1 MAHARKQIRD
11 SIVTAI
17 SGNPGVTVEASRAY
31 PALQS
36 QMPIYLVYTTR
47 DFVDE
52 SMSTA
57 NGRMRVCTVVIDALI
72 AATEADV
79 DDTLDEHAVYIESQL
94 NDSRLGG
101 VVLKTIL
108 QESELTVN
116 TEGDVGLGIL
126 TLTYS
131 VTYRTVPADPETFA

>member
-11 SIVTAI
+11 LIVTAI
-17 SGNPGVTVEASRAY
+17 SGNSGVTVEASRAY

>member
-1 MAHARKQIRD
+1 
-11 SIVTAI
+11 
-17 SGNPGVTVEASRAY
+17 
-31 PALQS
+31 
-36 QMPIYLVYTTR
+36 MPIYLVYTTR